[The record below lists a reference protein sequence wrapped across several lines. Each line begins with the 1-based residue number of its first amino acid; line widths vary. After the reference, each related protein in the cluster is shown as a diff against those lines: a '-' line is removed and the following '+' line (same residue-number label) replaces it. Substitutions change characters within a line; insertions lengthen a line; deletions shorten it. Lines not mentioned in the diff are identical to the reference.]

1 MKVILNKDVK
11 NLGVKGDVVNVSDGY
26 ARNYLLPKNLAVE
39 ATAGNLKEL
48 ENLKQKQ
55 ERQKELEFQKAKET
69 AKKIEGKTLQA
80 VTKVGDNGKLFGSIT
95 SKEIAEL
102 IEKKFGIT
110 VDKRKVEVKE
120 AIKAIGTY
128 PVTVRI
134 HPQVAAKIMVQ
145 VVAE

>member
-102 IEKKFGIT
+102 IEKNFGIT

>member
-1 MKVILNKDVK
+1 MKVILNQDVK
-11 NLGVKGDVVNVSDGY
+11 SLGVKGDVVEVSDGY
-26 ARNYLLPKNLAVE
+26 ARNYLLPKKLAVE

-55 ERQKELEFQKAKET
+55 ARQKEQELQKAKEI
-69 AKKIEGKTLQA
+69 AKAIEGKTIKA
-80 VTKVGDNGKLFGSIT
+80 ITKAGENGKLFGSIT

-102 IEKKFGIT
+102 LEKNFGIT
-110 VDKRKVEVKE
+110 VDKRKVEIKE
-120 AIKAIGTY
+120 AIKTLGSY

-134 HPQVAAKIMVQ
+134 HPQVAAKITVQ